1 MYTINE
7 DTARRAHEMRS
18 FSDYQPGS
26 ATASYTAQVD
36 EAARILETV
45 KGKCAT
51 EAQRDR
57 AEYLFDRYAAT
68 LAEAINR
75 DNEIGTR
82 CPSVMISGA
91 GNFPVRKKAKQV
103 AAWDANRETYDRAEH
118 YLQLLRTAHTQPIK
132 SNDPEAIEALT
143 AKLEGLK
150 QERAAMKAVNAF
162 YRKHGTLDG
171 CPELTPAAQKAI
183 EGMWARGWYVGV
195 PYPTYTLANS
205 LANVKRTEQ
214 RLNGLKAAQVAAP
227 AEVEHDGITYRE
239 DPEQMRVQ
247 LIFDGKPAED
257 VRAILKKWSFR
268 WSPRNSAWQRQLT
281 DNGKRAA
288 RRALEEIAALDL

>member
-7 DTARRAHEMRS
+7 STARIAHEMRS

-26 ATASYTAQVD
+26 ATAEYNAQVD
-36 EAARILETV
+36 EAAQILATV
-45 KGKCAT
+45 KAKCAT
-51 EAQRDR
+51 LAQRGR

-75 DNEIGTR
+75 ENEIGTR

-91 GNFPVRKKAKQV
+91 GNFPAAKKAKQV
-103 AAWDANRETYDRAEH
+103 AAWDANRETFDRAEH

-143 AKLEGLK
+143 AKLEALK
-150 QERAAMKAVNAF
+150 QERATMKAVNAF

-171 CPELTPAAQKAI
+171 CPELTPAAREAI
-183 EGMWARGWYVGV
+183 EGRWARGWYVGV
-195 PYPTYTLANS
+195 PYPTYTLTNS

-214 RLNGLKAAQVAAP
+214 RLNSLKAAQAAAP
-227 AEVEHDGITYRE
+227 AEEDRDGITYRE

-247 LIFDGKPAED
+247 LIFDGKPAEE
-257 VRAILKKWSFR
+257 VRDILKKWAFR
-268 WSPRNSAWQRQLT
+268 WSPRNQAWQRQLT

-288 RRALEEIAALDL
+288 HRAMEEIAALKA

>member
-7 DTARRAHEMRS
+7 STARIAHEMRS
-18 FSDYQPGS
+18 FSDYRPGS
-26 ATASYTAQVD
+26 ATAEYTAQVD
-36 EAARILETV
+36 EAARILEAV
-45 KGKCAT
+45 KAKCAT

-68 LAEAINR
+68 LAKAINR

-91 GNFPVRKKAKQV
+91 GNFPTAKKAKQV
-103 AAWDANRETYDRAEH
+103 AAWDANRETFDRAEH

-150 QERAAMKAVNAF
+150 QEHATMKAVNAY
-162 YRKHGTLDG
+162 YRKNGTLDG
-171 CPELTPAAQKAI
+171 CPELTPAARKAI

-195 PYPTYTLANS
+195 PYPTYTLTNS
-205 LANVKRTEQ
+205 LANV
-214 RLNGLKAAQVAAP
+214 
-227 AEVEHDGITYRE
+227 
-239 DPEQMRVQ
+239 
-247 LIFDGKPAED
+247 
-257 VRAILKKWSFR
+257 
-268 WSPRNSAWQRQLT
+268 
-281 DNGKRAA
+281 
-288 RRALEEIAALDL
+288 

>member
-7 DTARRAHEMRS
+7 STARIAHEMRS

-26 ATASYTAQVD
+26 ATASYNARVN
-36 EAARILETV
+36 EAAQILETV
-45 KGKCAT
+45 KAKCAT

-75 DNEIGTR
+75 DNESGTR

-118 YLQLLRTAHTQPIK
+118 YLQLLHTAYTQPIK
-132 SNDPEAIEALT
+132 SSDPEAVEALA
-143 AKLEGLK
+143 AKLEALK

-171 CPELTPAAQKAI
+171 CPELTPAARKSI

-195 PYPTYTLANS
+195 PYPPYTLTNS
-205 LANVKRTEQ
+205 LANLKRVEQ
-214 RLNGLKAAQVAAP
+214 RLKSLQAAQATAP
-227 AEVEHDGITYRE
+227 AEEDHDGITYRE
-239 DPEQMRVQ
+239 DTEQMRVQ

-257 VRAILKKWSFR
+257 VRAILKKWAFR

-288 RRALEEIAALDL
+288 RRAMEEIEALNA

>member
-7 DTARRAHEMRS
+7 STARIAHEMRS

-26 ATASYTAQVD
+26 ATAEYTAQVD
-36 EAARILETV
+36 EAAQILETV
-45 KGKCAT
+45 KAKCAT

-75 DNEIGTR
+75 DNEIGAR

-103 AAWDANRETYDRAEH
+103 AAWDANRETFARAEH

-132 SNDPEAIEALT
+132 SNDPEASEALT
-143 AKLEGLK
+143 AKLESLK
-150 QERAAMKAVNAF
+150 QEHATMKAVNAF

-171 CPELTPAAQKAI
+171 CPELTPTARKSI
-183 EGMWARGWYVGV
+183 ESMWARGWYVGV
-195 PYPTYTLANS
+195 PYPSYALSNS
-205 LANVKRTEQ
+205 LANLKRVEQ
-214 RLNGLKAAQVAAP
+214 RLKSLQAVQEAAP
-227 AEVEHDGITYRE
+227 AEEDHDGITYRE
-239 DPEQMRVQ
+239 YTEQMRVQ

-257 VRAILKKWSFR
+257 VRAILKKWAFR

-288 RRALEEIAALDL
+288 RRAMDEIAALNA

>member
-36 EAARILETV
+36 EAARILSTV
-45 KGKCAT
+45 KAKCAT

-57 AEYLFDRYAAT
+57 AELLFDRYAAT

-75 DNEIGTR
+75 ENEIGTR

-91 GNFPVRKKAKQV
+91 SNFPTAKKAKQV

-132 SNDPEAIEALT
+132 SSDPEAIEALT

-150 QERAAMKAVNAF
+150 QGHAAMKAVNAF

-171 CPELTPAAQKAI
+171 CPELTPAVRKSI

-195 PYPTYTLANS
+195 PYPSYALSNS

-214 RLNGLKAAQVAAP
+214 RLKSLQAAQEAAP
-227 AEVEHDGITYRE
+227 AEVEHDGYTYRE
-239 DPEQMRVQ
+239 DTEQMRVQ

-257 VRAILKKWSFR
+257 VRAILKKWAFR

-288 RRALEEIAALDL
+288 RRAMEEISALGL

>member
-7 DTARRAHEMRS
+7 STARIAHEMRS

-26 ATASYTAQVD
+26 ATAEYTAQVD
-36 EAARILETV
+36 EAAQILETV
-45 KGKCAT
+45 KAKCAT

-57 AEYLFDRYAAT
+57 AEYLFDRYAKT

-103 AAWDANRETYDRAEH
+103 AAWDANRETFARAEH

-132 SNDPEAIEALT
+132 SNDPEAIEALA
-143 AKLEGLK
+143 AKLEALK
-150 QERAAMKAVNAF
+150 EERATMKSVNAY
-162 YRKHGTLDG
+162 YRKNGTLDG
-171 CPELTPAAQKAI
+171 CPELTPAARKSI

-195 PYPTYTLANS
+195 PYPTYALSNS
-205 LANVKRTEQ
+205 LANLKRVEQ
-214 RLNGLKAAQVAAP
+214 RLKSLQAAQEAAP

-257 VRAILKKWSFR
+257 VRAILKKWAFR

-288 RRALEEIAALDL
+288 RRAMEEIEALKA

>member
-143 AKLEGLK
+143 AKLEALK

-171 CPELTPAAQKAI
+171 CPELTPAAQNGI
-183 EGMWARGWYVGV
+183 EAMWARGWYVGT
-195 PYPTYTLANS
+195 PYPSYKLAYS
-205 LANVKRTEQ
+205 LANVKRVEQ
-214 RLNGLKAAQVAAP
+214 RLKSLQAAQEAAP

-257 VRAILKKWSFR
+257 VRAILKKWAFR
-268 WSPRNSAWQRQLT
+268 WSPRNQAWQRQLT

-288 RRALEEIAALDL
+288 RRAMEEIAALDL

>member
-7 DTARRAHEMRS
+7 DTARLAHEMCS

-26 ATASYTAQVD
+26 ATASYNAQVD
-36 EAARILETV
+36 EAARILATV
-45 KGKCAT
+45 KAKCAT

-91 GNFPVRKKAKQV
+91 GNFPAKKKAKQV
-103 AAWDANRETYDRAEH
+103 AAWDANRETFARAEH
-118 YLQLLRTAHTQPIK
+118 YLQLLRTAHTQPIN

-143 AKLEGLK
+143 VKLEALK
-150 QERAAMKAVNAF
+150 QERAAMKAVNAY
-162 YRKHGTLDG
+162 YRKNGTLDG
-171 CPELTPAAQKAI
+171 CPELTHAARKAI
-183 EGMWARGWYVGV
+183 EGMWALGWYVGV
-195 PYPTYTLANS
+195 PYPSYALSNS
-205 LANVKRTEQ
+205 LANVKRIEQ
-214 RLNGLKAAQVAAP
+214 RLKSLQATQTAAP
-227 AEVEHDGITYRE
+227 AEVEHDGYTYRE
-239 DPEQMRVQ
+239 DTDQMRVQ

-257 VRAILKKWSFR
+257 VRAILKKWAFR

-281 DNGKRAA
+281 DNGKHAA
-288 RRALEEIAALDL
+288 RRAMEEIEALKA

>member
-7 DTARRAHEMRS
+7 STARIAHEMRS

-26 ATASYTAQVD
+26 ATAGYNAQVD
-36 EAARILETV
+36 EAAQILETV
-45 KGKCAT
+45 KAKCAT

-91 GNFPVRKKAKQV
+91 GNFPTAKKAKQV
-103 AAWDANRETYDRAEH
+103 AAWDANRETFDRAEH

-132 SNDPEAIEALT
+132 SNDPEATEALT

-150 QERAAMKAVNAF
+150 AEHAAMKAVNAY
-162 YRKHGTLDG
+162 YRKNGTLDG
-171 CPELTPAAQKAI
+171 CPELTPAARKAI

-227 AEVEHDGITYRE
+227 AEEEHDGITYRE
-239 DPEQMRVQ
+239 DTEQMRVQ

-257 VRAILKKWSFR
+257 VRAILKKWAFR

-288 RRALEEIAALDL
+288 RRAMEEIEALKA

>member
-7 DTARRAHEMRS
+7 NTARIAHEMCS

-26 ATASYTAQVD
+26 ATASYNAQVN
-36 EAARILETV
+36 EASQILETV
-45 KGKCAT
+45 KAKCAT

-91 GNFPVRKKAKQV
+91 GNFPIRNKAKQV
-103 AAWDANRETYDRAEH
+103 AAWDANRETFARAEH

-143 AKLEGLK
+143 AKLERLK
-150 QERAAMKAVNAF
+150 EEHATMKAVNTY
-162 YRKHGTLDG
+162 YRKNGTLNG
-171 CPELTPAAQKAI
+171 CPDLTPAARKSI
-183 EGMWARGWYVGV
+183 ESMWARGWYVGT
-195 PYPTYTLANS
+195 PYPSYALTNS

-214 RLNGLKAAQVAAP
+214 RLKSLQAVQEAAP
-227 AEVEHDGITYRE
+227 AEEEHDGITYRE
-239 DPEQMRVQ
+239 DTEQMRVQ
-247 LIFDGKPAED
+247 LIFDGKPSEEI
-257 VRAILKKWSFR
+257 RAILKKWAFR

-281 DNGKRAA
+281 DNGKHAA
-288 RRALEEIAALDL
+288 RRAMEEIEALKA

>member
-7 DTARRAHEMRS
+7 STARIAHEMRS
-18 FSDYQPGS
+18 FSDYRPGS

-45 KGKCAT
+45 KAKCAT

-57 AEYLFDRYAAT
+57 AEYLLDRYAAT

-91 GNFPVRKKAKQV
+91 GNFPAGRKAKQV
-103 AAWDANRETYDRAEH
+103 AAWDANRETFDRAEH
-118 YLQLLRTAHTQPIK
+118 YLQLLRTVHTQPIK
-132 SNDPEAIEALT
+132 SSDPEVIEALT

-150 QERAAMKAVNAF
+150 QERATMKAVNAF

-171 CPELTPAAQKAI
+171 CPELTPAARKAI

-195 PYPTYTLANS
+195 PYPAYTLTNS

-214 RLNGLKAAQVAAP
+214 RLNSLKAAQEAAP
-227 AEVEHDGITYRE
+227 AEEDRDGITYRE

-257 VRAILKKWSFR
+257 VRAILKKWAFR
-268 WSPRNSAWQRQLT
+268 WSPRNRAWQRQLT

-288 RRALEEIAALDL
+288 RRAMEEIAALKA

>member
-1 MYTINE
+1 MYAINE
-7 DTARRAHEMRS
+7 STARIAHEMRS

-75 DNEIGTR
+75 ENEIGTR

-91 GNFPVRKKAKQV
+91 GNFPTAKKAKQV
-103 AAWDANRETYDRAEH
+103 AAWDANRETFARAEH

-132 SNDPEAIEALT
+132 SSDPEAIEALT

-150 QERAAMKAVNAF
+150 QGHAAMKAVNAF

-171 CPELTPAAQKAI
+171 CPELTPAVRKSI

-195 PYPTYTLANS
+195 PYPSYALSNS
-205 LANVKRTEQ
+205 LANVKRVEQ
-214 RLNGLKAAQVAAP
+214 RLKSLQAAQEAAP

-257 VRAILKKWSFR
+257 VRAILKKWAFR
-268 WSPRNSAWQRQLT
+268 WSPRNQAWQRQLT

-288 RRALEEIAALDL
+288 RRAMEEIAALDL

>member
-7 DTARRAHEMRS
+7 STARIAHEMRS
-18 FSDYQPGS
+18 FSSYQPGS
-26 ATASYTAQVD
+26 ATASYNAQVD
-36 EAARILETV
+36 EAAQILETV
-45 KGKCAT
+45 KAKCAT

-91 GNFPVRKKAKQV
+91 GNFPAKKKAKQV

-118 YLQLLRTAHTQPIK
+118 YLQLLRTANTQPIK

-171 CPELTPAAQKAI
+171 CPELTPAARKAI

-195 PYPTYTLANS
+195 PYPAYAMSNS
-205 LANVKRTEQ
+205 LANVKRVEQ
-214 RLNGLKAAQVAAP
+214 RIKSLQAAQEAAP
-227 AEVEHDGITYRE
+227 AEEDHDGIIYRE
-239 DPEQMRVQ
+239 DPDQMRVQ

-257 VRAILKKWSFR
+257 VRAILKKWAFR
-268 WSPRNSAWQRQLT
+268 WSPRNQAWQRQLT

-288 RRALEEIAALDL
+288 RRAMEEIEALKA

>member
-7 DTARRAHEMRS
+7 STARIAHEMRS
-18 FSDYQPGS
+18 FCDYQPGS
-26 ATASYTAQVD
+26 ATAEYTAQVD
-36 EAARILETV
+36 EAAQILETV
-45 KGKCAT
+45 KAKCAT
-51 EAQRDR
+51 ETQRDR
-57 AEYLFDRYAAT
+57 AEYLFDRYAKT

-91 GNFPVRKKAKQV
+91 GNFPAAKKAKQV
-103 AAWDANRETYDRAEH
+103 AAWDANRETFARAEH

-132 SNDPEAIEALT
+132 SSDPEAVEALA
-143 AKLEGLK
+143 AKLEALK
-150 QERAAMKAVNAF
+150 QEHATMKAVNAY
-162 YRKHGTLDG
+162 YRKNGTLDG
-171 CPELTPAAQKAI
+171 CPELTPAARKSI

-195 PYPTYTLANS
+195 PYPTYTLTNS

-214 RLNGLKAAQVAAP
+214 RLKSLQAAQEAAP
-227 AEVEHDGITYRE
+227 AEEEHDGIIYRE

-247 LIFDGKPAED
+247 LIFDGKPAEE

-268 WSPRNSAWQRQLT
+268 WSPRNQAWQRQLT

-288 RRALEEIAALDL
+288 RRAMEEIAALNA

>member
-7 DTARRAHEMRS
+7 STARIAHEMRS

-26 ATASYTAQVD
+26 ATAGYNAQVD
-36 EAARILETV
+36 KAAQILETV
-45 KGKCAT
+45 KAKCAT

-91 GNFPVRKKAKQV
+91 GNFPTAKKAKQV
-103 AAWDANRETYDRAEH
+103 AAWDANRETFDRAEH

-132 SNDPEAIEALT
+132 SSDPEAIEALT

-162 YRKHGTLDG
+162 YRKHGTFDG
-171 CPELTPAAQKAI
+171 CPDLTPAARKSI

-195 PYPTYTLANS
+195 PYPSYALSNS
-205 LANVKRTEQ
+205 LANVKRIEQ
-214 RLNGLKAAQVAAP
+214 RLNSLKAAQEAAP
-227 AEVEHDGITYRE
+227 AEGERDGITYRE

-247 LIFDGKPAED
+247 LIFDGKPAEE
-257 VRAILKKWSFR
+257 VRAILKKWAFR
-268 WSPRNSAWQRQLT
+268 WSPRNQAWQRQLT

-288 RRALEEIAALDL
+288 RRAMEEIAALEA

>member
-7 DTARRAHEMRS
+7 STARIAHEMRS

-26 ATASYTAQVD
+26 ATAGYNAQVD
-36 EAARILETV
+36 EAAQILETV
-45 KGKCAT
+45 KAKCAT

-82 CPSVMISGA
+82 RPSVMISGA
-91 GNFPVRKKAKQV
+91 GNFPTAKKAKQV
-103 AAWDANRETYDRAEH
+103 AAWDANRETFDRAEH

-132 SNDPEAIEALT
+132 SNDPEATEALT

-150 QERAAMKAVNAF
+150 AEHAAMKAVNAY
-162 YRKHGTLDG
+162 YRKNGTLDG
-171 CPELTPAAQKAI
+171 CPELTPAARKAI

-227 AEVEHDGITYRE
+227 AEEEHDGITYRE
-239 DPEQMRVQ
+239 DTEQMRVQ

-257 VRAILKKWSFR
+257 VRAILKKWAFR

-288 RRALEEIAALDL
+288 RRAMEEIEALKA

>member
-1 MYTINE
+1 MNE
-7 DTARRAHEMRS
+7 
-18 FSDYQPGS
+18 
-26 ATASYTAQVD
+26 ASQ
-36 EAARILETV
+36 ILETV
-45 KGKCAT
+45 KAKCAT
-51 EAQRDR
+51 ETQRDR
-57 AEYLFDRYAAT
+57 AEYLFDRYAKT

-103 AAWDANRETYDRAEH
+103 AAWDANRETFARAEH

-132 SNDPEAIEALT
+132 SSDPEAVEALA
-143 AKLEGLK
+143 AKLEALK
-150 QERAAMKAVNAF
+150 QEHATMKAVNAY
-162 YRKHGTLDG
+162 YRKNGTLDG
-171 CPELTPAAQKAI
+171 CPELTPAARKSI

-195 PYPTYTLANS
+195 PYPTYTLTNS
-205 LANVKRTEQ
+205 LASVKRVEQ
-214 RLNGLKAAQVAAP
+214 RLKSLQAAQEAAP
-227 AEVEHDGITYRE
+227 AEEDHDGIIYRE

-247 LIFDGKPAED
+247 LIFDGKPAEE

-268 WSPRNSAWQRQLT
+268 WSPRNQAWQRQLT

-288 RRALEEIAALDL
+288 RRAMEEIAALNA

>member
-7 DTARRAHEMRS
+7 STARIAHEMRS

-26 ATASYTAQVD
+26 ATAGYNARVN
-36 EAARILETV
+36 EAAQILETV
-45 KGKCAT
+45 KAKCAT

-57 AEYLFDRYAAT
+57 AEHLFDRYAAT

-91 GNFPVRKKAKQV
+91 GNFPTAKKAKQV
-103 AAWDANRETYDRAEH
+103 AAWDSNLETFARAEH
-118 YLQLLRTAHTQPIK
+118 YLQLLRIAHTQPIK

-150 QERAAMKAVNAF
+150 QGHAAMKAVNAY
-162 YRKHGTLDG
+162 YRKNGTLDG
-171 CPELTPAAQKAI
+171 CQELTPAVRKSI

-195 PYPTYTLANS
+195 PYPSYALTNS
-205 LANVKRTEQ
+205 LANIKRVEQ
-214 RLNGLKAAQVAAP
+214 RLKSLQAAQEASP
-227 AEVEHDGITYRE
+227 AEEDHDGIIYRE

-247 LIFDGKPAED
+247 LIFEGKPSEEI
-257 VRAILKKWSFR
+257 RAILKKWSFR
-268 WSPRNSAWQRQLT
+268 WSPRNQAWQRQLT
-281 DNGKRAA
+281 ENGKHAA
-288 RRALEEIAALDL
+288 RRAMDEIEALKA

>member
-26 ATASYTAQVD
+26 ATAGYNAQVD
-36 EAARILETV
+36 EAAQILETV
-45 KGKCAT
+45 KAKCAT

-75 DNEIGTR
+75 DNAIGAR

-91 GNFPVRKKAKQV
+91 GNFPTAKKAKQV
-103 AAWDANRETYDRAEH
+103 AAWDANRETFDRAEH
-118 YLQLLRTAHTQPIK
+118 YLQLLRTAHAQPIK
-132 SNDPEAIEALT
+132 SNDPEVIEALT

-150 QERAAMKAVNAF
+150 QEHAAMKAVNAF
-162 YRKHGTLDG
+162 YRKHGSLDG
-171 CPELTPAAQKAI
+171 CPELTPAARKSI

-195 PYPTYTLANS
+195 PYPSYALSNS
-205 LANVKRTEQ
+205 LANVKRIEQ
-214 RLNGLKAAQVAAP
+214 RLKSLQAAQAAAP
-227 AEVEHDGITYRE
+227 AEEDHDGIAYRE

-257 VRAILKKWSFR
+257 VRAILKKWAFR

-288 RRALEEIAALDL
+288 RRAMEEIEALKA

>member
-7 DTARRAHEMRS
+7 STARIAHEMRS

-36 EAARILETV
+36 EAARILSTV
-45 KGKCAT
+45 KAKCAT

-57 AEYLFDRYAAT
+57 AELLFDRYAAT

-75 DNEIGTR
+75 ENEIGTR

-91 GNFPVRKKAKQV
+91 SNFPTAKKAKQV
-103 AAWDANRETYDRAEH
+103 AAWDANRETFARAEH

-132 SNDPEAIEALT
+132 SSDPEAIEALT

-150 QERAAMKAVNAF
+150 QGHAAMKAVNAF

-171 CPELTPAAQKAI
+171 CPELTPAARKATRHS
-183 EGMWARGWYVGV
+183 G
-195 PYPTYTLANS
+195 P
-205 LANVKRTEQ
+205 
-214 RLNGLKAAQVAAP
+214 
-227 AEVEHDGITYRE
+227 
-239 DPEQMRVQ
+239 
-247 LIFDGKPAED
+247 
-257 VRAILKKWSFR
+257 
-268 WSPRNSAWQRQLT
+268 
-281 DNGKRAA
+281 
-288 RRALEEIAALDL
+288 

>member
-7 DTARRAHEMRS
+7 STARIAHEMRS

-26 ATASYTAQVD
+26 ATASYNAQVD
-36 EAARILETV
+36 EAARILATV
-45 KGKCAT
+45 KAKCAT

-57 AEYLFDRYAAT
+57 ADYLFDRYAAT

-103 AAWDANRETYDRAEH
+103 AAWDANRETFARAEH
-118 YLQLLRTAHTQPIK
+118 YLQLLRTANTQPIK

-150 QERAAMKAVNAF
+150 AEHAAMKAVNAY
-162 YRKHGTLDG
+162 YRKNGTLDG
-171 CPELTPAAQKAI
+171 CPELTPSARKSI

-195 PYPTYTLANS
+195 PYPSYALSNS
-205 LANVKRTEQ
+205 LANVKRVEQ
-214 RLNGLKAAQVAAP
+214 RLKSLQAAQEAAP
-227 AEVEHDGITYRE
+227 AEEDHDGIIYRE
-239 DPEQMRVQ
+239 DTEQMRVQ
-247 LIFDGKPAED
+247 LIFDGKPDED
-257 VRAILKKWSFR
+257 VRAILKKWAFR
-268 WSPRNSAWQRQLT
+268 WSPSNNAWQRQLT

-288 RRALEEIAALDL
+288 RRAMEEIEALKA

>member
-7 DTARRAHEMRS
+7 STARIAHEMRS

-26 ATASYTAQVD
+26 ATAGYNARVN
-36 EAARILETV
+36 EAAQILETV
-45 KGKCAT
+45 KAKCAT

-91 GNFPVRKKAKQV
+91 GNFPTAKKAKQV
-103 AAWDANRETYDRAEH
+103 AAWDANRETFARAEH

-132 SNDPEAIEALT
+132 SSDPEAVEALA
-143 AKLEGLK
+143 AKLEALK
-150 QERAAMKAVNAF
+150 QEHATMKAVNAY
-162 YRKHGTLDG
+162 YRKNGTLDG
-171 CPELTPAAQKAI
+171 CPELTPAARKAI

-195 PYPTYTLANS
+195 PYPTYTLTNS

-214 RLNGLKAAQVAAP
+214 RLNGLKAAQEAAP

-257 VRAILKKWSFR
+257 VRAILKKWAFR
-268 WSPRNSAWQRQLT
+268 WSPRNQAWQRQLT

-288 RRALEEIAALDL
+288 RRAMEEIAALEA

>member
-7 DTARRAHEMRS
+7 DTARLAHEMCSLR
-18 FSDYQPGS
+18 DYQPGS
-26 ATASYTAQVD
+26 ATAEYNAQVD
-36 EAARILETV
+36 EAAQILETV
-45 KGKCAT
+45 KAKCAT

-57 AEYLFDRYAAT
+57 ADYLFDRYAAT

-91 GNFPVRKKAKQV
+91 GNFPTKKKAKQV
-103 AAWDANRETYDRAEH
+103 SAWNANRETYDRAEH

-143 AKLEGLK
+143 AKLERLK
-150 QERAAMKAVNAF
+150 EERATMKAVNAY
-162 YRKHGTLDG
+162 YRKNGTLDG
-171 CPELTPAAQKAI
+171 CPELTPAARKAI
-183 EGMWARGWYVGV
+183 ECTWARGWYVGV
-195 PYPTYTLANS
+195 PYPAYTLTNS
-205 LANVKRTEQ
+205 LANVKRVGQ
-214 RLNGLKAAQVAAP
+214 RLKSLQAAQAAAP
-227 AEVEHDGITYRE
+227 AKVEHDGITYRE

-257 VRAILKKWSFR
+257 VRAILKKWAFR
-268 WSPRNSAWQRQLT
+268 WSPRNQAWQRQLT

-288 RRALEEIAALDL
+288 RLAMEEIEALNA

>member
-7 DTARRAHEMRS
+7 STARIAHEMRS

-26 ATASYTAQVD
+26 ATAGYNARVN
-36 EAARILETV
+36 EAAQILETV
-45 KGKCAT
+45 KAKCAT

-91 GNFPVRKKAKQV
+91 GNFPTAKKAKQV
-103 AAWDANRETYDRAEH
+103 AAWDANRETFDRAEH

-132 SNDPEAIEALT
+132 SSDPEAIEALT

-171 CPELTPAAQKAI
+171 CPELTPAARKSI

-195 PYPTYTLANS
+195 PYPSYALSNS
-205 LANVKRTEQ
+205 LANVKRIEQ
-214 RLNGLKAAQVAAP
+214 RLKSLQAAQEASP
-227 AEVEHDGITYRE
+227 AEEDHDGIIYRE

-257 VRAILKKWSFR
+257 VRDILKKWAFR

-288 RRALEEIAALDL
+288 RRVMDEIEALKA

>member
-7 DTARRAHEMRS
+7 STARIAHEMRS

-26 ATASYTAQVD
+26 ATAGYNAQVD
-36 EAARILETV
+36 KAAQILETV
-45 KGKCAT
+45 KAKCAT

-103 AAWDANRETYDRAEH
+103 AAWDANREAFARAEH

-132 SNDPEAIEALT
+132 SSDPEAVEALA
-143 AKLEGLK
+143 AKLEALK
-150 QERAAMKAVNAF
+150 QEHATMKAVNAY
-162 YRKHGTLDG
+162 YRKNGTLDG
-171 CPELTPAAQKAI
+171 CPELTPAARKAI

-195 PYPTYTLANS
+195 PYPTYTLTNS

-214 RLNGLKAAQVAAP
+214 RLKSLQAAQEASP
-227 AEVEHDGITYRE
+227 AEEDHDGIIYRE

-257 VRAILKKWSFR
+257 VRAILKKWAFR
-268 WSPRNSAWQRQLT
+268 WSPRNQAWQRQLT

-288 RRALEEIAALDL
+288 RRAMEEIEALKA